1 MQRDAEKEDGWK
13 TREAHHMNVKAE
25 IQVMPLPGKQ
35 SQRREGIPSCLLPSK
50 RTNFT
55 NTSIVDF

>member
-1 MQRDAEKEDGWK
+1 MQRDAEKEDGRK
-13 TREAHHMNVKAE
+13 TWEAHHMNVKAD
-25 IQVMPLPGKQ
+25 IQVMPLLGKE

-55 NTSIVDF
+55 DTSIVDF